1 MDFYFLNTKNGTII
15 ITDSVIFEYPNNKN
29 KDCEDDK
36 DDKRKK
42 NTPIVNK
49 YSNAQEILNTVN
61 SIRKLKKIAKGKY
74 QNRVKINEPCRPC
87 LPDILPTWD
96 DLNKSNKKL
105 DDNLNKSNKELDDDL
120 KKKYKKIY
128 DF

>member
-36 DDKRKK
+36 NNKNKK
-42 NTPIVNK
+42 NTSIVNK

-61 SIRKLKKIAKGKY
+61 SIRKLKKTAKGKY
-74 QNRVKINEPCRPC
+74 QNKVKINQPCKPC
-87 LPDILPTWD
+87 LPDTEPTWD
-96 DLNKSNKKL
+96 DLNKR
-105 DDNLNKSNKELDDDL
+105 NKELDENL
-120 KKKYKKIY
+120 NNTEYKKMY

>member
-1 MDFYFLNTKNGTII
+1 MDFYFLNTKNGNII

-29 KDCEDDK
+29 
-36 DDKRKK
+36 KK

-61 SIRKLKKIAKGKY
+61 SIRKLKKTAKGKY
-74 QNRVKINEPCRPC
+74 QNKVKINQPCKPC
-87 LPDILPTWD
+87 LPDTEPTWD
-96 DLNKSNKKL
+96 DLNKR
-105 DDNLNKSNKELDDDL
+105 NKELDENL
-120 KKKYKKIY
+120 NNTEYKKMY